1 MFNSSRFSVNLAAF
15 FWLLSSPALST
26 PTGGVGGGVA
36 LAAGYTIVS
45 KPIQSGTE
53 IAINGKHL
61 PVNWLEWQDSRIPD
75 RLAIGISD
83 LGLMHSMGV
92 ELLDTDNHQQ
102 QPISWFA
109 FSHNVPTQY
118 QSGYRYLEIS
128 ELAARENWQIQ
139 IQGNRLE
146 IVTPPSTIESV
157 QADFIADN
165 LCVPVAGACRGGCN
179 ISHGKNQPTP
189 HTRPSDPVLSGAD
202 FGIPPY
208 TVALASL
215 GETTG
220 DRTDGRVQE
229 LSDLPTTT
237 LVNPPGRNSEN
248 FCRRFV
254 VRLNNPAN
262 WQTPSIIGR
271 SISPQNL
278 DISDLPPPLQELL
291 KPPSPQPEPEPEP
304 TEETNLEDE
313 GDRQPLPTPPRE
325 LPPLVWWSI
334 PLEATSPHLSNSS
347 GSRQLPGSVILPG
360 NNIES
365 LTPSESSSDLW
376 TNLMGLWVDS
386 QNQQTRL
393 IFSTPT
399 GWQPVVTSSAVLPE
413 INIEI
418 RPDFWRDR
426 NIVWAEGLRWQQKYI
441 DLNSHQRL
449 FTPPPSN
456 STGRESA
463 RFPVVWLE
471 IDLNNQGISLQPI
484 LSRPGSR
491 SGVSPLVHVASSTRA
506 AAAINGGF
514 FNRNNQYPLGAI
526 RHQNRWLSGPIL
538 NRGAIA
544 WTDQNQF
551 FIDRLELSQTLF
563 RDRREPIPLA
573 RLNSAFIQRGLSRY
587 TSDWG
592 STYSPF
598 TPREIAITVQ
608 GETIISHQV
617 LDSINF
623 SAVPIP
629 DDGYLL
635 ILRNEPEIAL
645 ALGIDET
652 QCIGL
657 VCPPSTQTEHQPLPV
672 QLVDETNPPDF
683 AEYPHILG
691 AGPLLLRGNQVVL
704 DARAENFSDAFNT
717 QRAIRSAVGLKTN
730 TPGRSGSDS
739 PAVSLLLVV
748 VHPRL
753 GGPGPSLAELA
764 ELMKQLGAT
773 DALNLDGG
781 SSTGLYLGGYLL
793 DRPPQTAAPI
803 HNALGVF
810 LSP

>member
-1 MFNSSRFSVNLAAF
+1 MFHSSRLSVNVAA
-15 FWLLSSPALST
+15 FWLLSSGWFSSL
-26 PTGGVGGGVA
+26 A
-36 LAAGYTIVS
+36 LAPGDTIVS

-53 IAINGKHL
+53 IAINGQNL

-92 ELLDTDNHQQ
+92 ELLDSDNHQQ

-109 FSHNVPTQY
+109 FSHIVPAHY
-118 QSGYRYLEIS
+118 QSGYRYLDINP
-128 ELAARENWQIQ
+128 LADSKNWQIQ

-146 IVTPPSTIESV
+146 IFTPPSTIESV
-157 QADFIADN
+157 QADFIEDN
-165 LCVPVAGACRGGCN
+165 ICLPVAGACRGRCN
-179 ISHGKNQPTP
+179 TSHRKNQPTP
-189 HTRPSDPVLSGAD
+189 HTRPSEPVLSWAD

-208 TVALASL
+208 TVALGSFV
-215 GETTG
+215 ETTG
-220 DRTDGRVQE
+220 DTTDRRVQE

-237 LVNPPGRNSEN
+237 PVNPPGGNLEN

-254 VRLNNPAN
+254 VRLNNPAS

-291 KPPSPQPEPEPEP
+291 KHPLPQPESEPQP
-304 TEETNLEDE
+304 TEERNLENE
-313 GDRQPLPTPPRE
+313 GDRQPSAPSPQE

-334 PLEATSPHLSNSS
+334 PLQATSSRLSSSS
-347 GSRQLPGSVILPG
+347 GDLELPSSVILPG

-365 LTPSESSSDLW
+365 LTPLGSSSDLW

-386 QNQQTRL
+386 QDQQTRL

-399 GWQPVVTSSAVLPE
+399 GWQPVVTSSPIGPE

-426 NIVWAEGLRWQQKYI
+426 NIVWAEGLRWQQKYVDI
-441 DLNSHQRL
+441 NTHQGSSA
-449 FTPPPSN
+449 PPSLSS
-456 STGRESA
+456 STDSQQA
-463 RFPVVWLE
+463 LFPVVWLE

-484 LSRPGSR
+484 LSRERSR
-491 SGVSPLVHVASSTRA
+491 SGVSPLVHIASRSRA

-551 FIDRLELSQTLF
+551 FIDRLELSQTLLT
-563 RDRREPIPLA
+563 DLGQPIPLG

-598 TPREIAITVQ
+598 TPREIAITVRGQ
-608 GETIISHQV
+608 TLISHQV

-629 DDGYLL
+629 DDGHLL
-635 ILRNEPEIAL
+635 ILRNQPEIAL
-645 ALGIDET
+645 ALGLDQT

-657 VCPPSTQTEHQPLPV
+657 VCPSENLIEHQPRPV
-672 QLVDETNPPDF
+672 QLIYETNPLDF
-683 AEYPHILG
+683 TEYPHILG
-691 AGPLLLRGNQVVL
+691 AGPLLLRRHEVVL
-704 DARAENFSDAFNT
+704 DAIAENFSDAFNT
-717 QRAIRSAVGLKTN
+717 KRAIRSAVGLKTN
-730 TPGRSGSDS
+730 TAGRSPCDS

-753 GGPGPSLAELA
+753 AGPGPSLAELS
-764 ELMKQLGAT
+764 LIMKQLGAT

>member
-1 MFNSSRFSVNLAAF
+1 MFNSSRLSVNVAAF
-15 FWLLSSPALST
+15 FWLLSSGWVSPL
-26 PTGGVGGGVA
+26 A
-36 LAAGYTIVS
+36 LAAGDTIVS

-53 IAINGKHL
+53 IAINGQHL
-61 PVNWLEWQDSRIPD
+61 PVNWLEWQDSRILD

-109 FSHNVPTQY
+109 FSHIVPAHY
-118 QSGYRYLEIS
+118 QSGYRYLDINS
-128 ELAARENWQIQ
+128 LADSENWQIQ
-139 IQGNRLE
+139 IQGNLLE

-157 QADFIADN
+157 QADFIEDN
-165 LCVPVAGACRGGCN
+165 LCVP
-179 ISHGKNQPTP
+179 S
-189 HTRPSDPVLSGAD
+189 
-202 FGIPPY
+202 
-208 TVALASL
+208 
-215 GETTG
+215 
-220 DRTDGRVQE
+220 
-229 LSDLPTTT
+229 TT
-237 LVNPPGRNSEN
+237 LELPNSEN

-254 VRLNNPAN
+254 VRLNNPAS

-291 KPPSPQPEPEPEP
+291 KPPSPQPESEPEP
-304 TEETNLEDE
+304 TEENNLEDE
-313 GDRQPLPTPPRE
+313 GDRQPSPPTPQE

-347 GSRQLPGSVILPG
+347 RDLELLGSVILPG
-360 NNIES
+360 NNIIES
-365 LTPSESSSDLW
+365 LTPLGSSSDLW

-426 NIVWAEGLRWQQKYI
+426 NIVWASRLRWQQKYVDI
-441 DLNSHQRL
+441 NTHQRSSAL
-449 FTPPPSN
+449 PPLSS
-456 STGRESA
+456 STGSEEA
-463 RFPVVWLE
+463 IFPVVWLE

-484 LSRPGSR
+484 LSREGSR
-491 SGVSPLVHVASSTRA
+491 SGVSSLVHVASRTRA

-514 FNRNNQYPLGAI
+514 FNRNNQYPLGVI

-551 FIDRLELSQTLF
+551 FIDRLELSHTLLT
-563 RDRREPIPLA
+563 DLGEPIPLG

-592 STYSPF
+592 NTYSPF

-608 GETIISHQV
+608 GETVISHQV

-645 ALGIDET
+645 ALGLDQT

-657 VCPPSTQTEHQPLPV
+657 VCPSENLIEHQPLPV
-672 QLVDETNPPDF
+672 QLVYETNPPDF
-683 AEYPHILG
+683 TEYPHILG
-691 AGPLLLRGNQVVL
+691 AGPLLLRRNEVVL

-730 TPGRSGSDS
+730 TGGRSPSDS
-739 PAVSLLLVV
+739 PGVSLLLVV

-753 GGPGPSLAELA
+753 AGPGPSLAELS
-764 ELMKQLGAT
+764 LIMKRLGAT

>member
-1 MFNSSRFSVNLAAF
+1 M
-15 FWLLSSPALST
+15 
-26 PTGGVGGGVA
+26 
-36 LAAGYTIVS
+36 
-45 KPIQSGTE
+45 
-53 IAINGKHL
+53 
-61 PVNWLEWQDSRIPD
+61 
-75 RLAIGISD
+75 
-83 LGLMHSMGV
+83 
-92 ELLDTDNHQQ
+92 
-102 QPISWFA
+102 
-109 FSHNVPTQY
+109 
-118 QSGYRYLEIS
+118 
-128 ELAARENWQIQ
+128 
-139 IQGNRLE
+139 
-146 IVTPPSTIESV
+146 
-157 QADFIADN
+157 
-165 LCVPVAGACRGGCN
+165 
-179 ISHGKNQPTP
+179 
-189 HTRPSDPVLSGAD
+189 
-202 FGIPPY
+202 
-208 TVALASL
+208 
-215 GETTG
+215 
-220 DRTDGRVQE
+220 
-229 LSDLPTTT
+229 
-237 LVNPPGRNSEN
+237 
-248 FCRRFV
+248 
-254 VRLNNPAN
+254 
-262 WQTPSIIGR
+262 
-271 SISPQNL
+271 
-278 DISDLPPPLQELL
+278 
-291 KPPSPQPEPEPEP
+291 
-304 TEETNLEDE
+304 
-313 GDRQPLPTPPRE
+313 
-325 LPPLVWWSI
+325 VWWSI

-347 GSRQLPGSVILPG
+347 GSHQLLGSVILPG
-360 NNIES
+360 NNIQS

-399 GWQPVVTSSAVLPE
+399 GWQPVITSSAVLPE

-563 RDRREPIPLA
+563 PDRREPIPLD